1 MLHTCDLAC
10 LFKQHC
16 FVLFFHENRIGG
28 SGMDIRSKARVI
40 IPSHYVSLVSIITK
54 QKFKFCLLID
64 ITRTSK

>member
-1 MLHTCDLAC
+1 
-10 LFKQHC
+10 
-16 FVLFFHENRIGG
+16 
-28 SGMDIRSKARVI
+28 MDIRSKARVI